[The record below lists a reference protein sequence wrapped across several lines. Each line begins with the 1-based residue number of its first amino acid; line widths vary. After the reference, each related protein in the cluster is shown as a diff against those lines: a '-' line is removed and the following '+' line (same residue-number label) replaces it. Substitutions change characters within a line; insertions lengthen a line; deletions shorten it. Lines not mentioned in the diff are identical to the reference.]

1 MPAVLNVYY
10 FLFIFLY
17 FLDHAVGLGELIY
30 AVNCGGPRHVDSYGI
45 EYDADPLEGRVGVAS
60 DYGRRDRIGRVAEQ
74 DQLLYQTER
83 WSEDTFGYEVPIEQ
97 EGDYVLVLKFA
108 EVYFSAS
115 NMKVF
120 DVVLNSQ
127 HTVVQELDI
136 YDKVGRSTAHDE
148 IIPFTVRKGKLMVQ
162 GEVSTFHGVLAV
174 DLIKGLHDN
183 PKLCALYVV
192 KGSSDDVPKLPPIPG
207 MEPDEEEELSRDKPD
222 KARRTSG
229 PKTPNPY
236 DSDESSTMFPILMA
250 IGVFLPTLFCL
261 CRL

>member
-1 MPAVLNVYY
+1 
-10 FLFIFLY
+10 
-17 FLDHAVGLGELIY
+17 
-30 AVNCGGPRHVDSYGI
+30 
-45 EYDADPLEGRVGVAS
+45 
-60 DYGRRDRIGRVAEQ
+60 
-74 DQLLYQTER
+74 
-83 WSEDTFGYEVPIEQ
+83 
-97 EGDYVLVLKFA
+97 
-108 EVYFSAS
+108 
-115 NMKVF
+115 
-120 DVVLNSQ
+120 
-127 HTVVQELDI
+127 
-136 YDKVGRSTAHDE
+136 
-148 IIPFTVRKGKLMVQ
+148 MVQ